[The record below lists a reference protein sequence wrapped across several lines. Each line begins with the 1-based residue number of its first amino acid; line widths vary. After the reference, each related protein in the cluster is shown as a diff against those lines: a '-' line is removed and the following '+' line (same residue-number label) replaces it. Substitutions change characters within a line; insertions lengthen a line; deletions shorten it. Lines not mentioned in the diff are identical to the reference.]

1 MGRVLRFV
9 VIDKGVRQA
18 FEKAAPKD
26 LTTLHGVIGRSVL
39 SKIQQGFK
47 FSVSPYGEPWKPLA
61 VRQGKPLLDT
71 TALRTSI
78 FYRADDKGVTIG
90 TKRLATWKGKT
101 SDVAKVHQFGATIV
115 PRPDNKS
122 GLLRFP
128 VGGSAGGAKPTGY
141 RFARKVTI
149 PARPFFPIRP
159 GAGRVELPP
168 VWATAVVNA
177 LKRYLAGNSFGT
189 KKSKNAGAA

>member
-26 LTTLHGVIGRSVL
+26 LTRMHGVIGRSVL
-39 SKIQQGFK
+39 AKIQLGFK
-47 FSVSPYGEPWKPLA
+47 FGVSPYGEKWLPLVA
-61 VRQGKPLLDT
+61 RSGQPLVDT
-71 TALRTSI
+71 GGLRRSI
-78 FYRADDKGVTIG
+78 YYKADDQGVTIG

-101 SDVAKVHQFGATIV
+101 SDVAKVHQFGATVV

-128 VGGSAGGAKPTGY
+128 VGGSAAGAKPSGY
-141 RFARKVTI
+141 AYKAKVVI

-159 GAGRVELPP
+159 GANRVELPP
-168 VWATAVVNA
+168 VWAKAAVDA
-177 LKRYLAGNSFGT
+177 LKRFLAGNSYGT
-189 KKSKNAGAA
+189 TKSKGAA